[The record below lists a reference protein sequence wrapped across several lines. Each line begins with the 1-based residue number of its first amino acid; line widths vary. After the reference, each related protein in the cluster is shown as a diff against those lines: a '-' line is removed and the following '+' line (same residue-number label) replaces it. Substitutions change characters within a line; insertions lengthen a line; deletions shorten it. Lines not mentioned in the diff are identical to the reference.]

1 MAELSVVEAGF
12 LPWSLVWLA
21 PLAASLVMGLLW
33 LAGVNNKLV
42 YPALSILGILSAS
55 VVAGLAAFKILAGG
69 SPIHAGA
76 NLEWIPWLDI
86 TLGTYIDGLSAV
98 LSLVVTWVSLLI
110 AVYSVKYMEGDPG
123 WARYFFMITFF
134 VGSMSLLVT
143 ADNLILMF
151 IGWEGTGIA
160 SYALIGHW
168 YTDEEEYWV
177 GKPGRYVL
185 GTPMF
190 FEPSHSAVR
199 AILFTR
205 VGDVGLLLGITILY
219 LAAGSFSIPEIAA
232 GAGQWASLLAG
243 EGVLAL
249 TMLILLLGAF
259 AKSAQFPFHEWLVT
273 AMTGPTPVS
282 ALIHAATMVKAGVY
296 LMLRLTPI
304 LVAAALAAG
313 GAALQQASLVFEV
326 VAWLGVVTALALSL
340 MAIVSDELK
349 LILAYSTGS
358 QLGYMMLAAAAGGM
372 AALAGDALL
381 AGEGVAAG
389 LGHLVSHAVFKASL
403 FLAAGWLIHALHT
416 RFIDPMGRLARYM
429 KLTAVSFWLAG
440 LSLAGIPPLSGFF
453 TKEAVIEVA
462 NLASPALASLAA
474 LTAVFTALY
483 TARLIIRV
491 FHAEPYEPSKGE
503 PHEAPPLMLV
513 PYLLLSLASLVLGL
527 YFSGLFEALAKATE
541 TTLSLAH
548 AAMLT
553 VKIAPMTLAV
563 VGGAAASFLVV
574 GFLYLIAKVDFR
586 RLIKENAAVAAL
598 HGFLYDRMYIN
609 PVIYLV
615 IVGGFAYIAVA
626 LYTLDSALDAIY
638 HVGFPALGI
647 LGAAA
652 LRRLHRGR
660 TDYIVALYSMGAA
673 AVLLAAFYLL
683 GG

>member
-1 MAELSVVEAGF
+1 MAEVSVVEAGF

-21 PLAASLVMGLLW
+21 PLLASFIMGILW
-33 LAGVNNKLV
+33 LAGVTNRLV
-42 YPALSILGILSAS
+42 YPALSIAGILVAS
-55 VVAGLAAFKILAGG
+55 LVATLAAYRVLGG
-69 SPIHAGA
+69 GYAIHAGGDIV
-76 NLEWIPWLDI
+76 WIPWVDV

-151 IGWEGTGIA
+151 LGWEGTGIA

-205 VGDVGLLLGITILY
+205 VGDVGLLLGIAVLY
-219 LAAGSFSIPEIAA
+219 MAAGSFSIPEIAA
-232 GAGQWASLLAG
+232 TAGSWASLLAG

-313 GAALQQASLVFEV
+313 GAAVQQASTVFEV

-340 MAIVSDELK
+340 MAVVSDELK
-349 LILAYSTGS
+349 LILAYSTAS
-358 QLGYMMLAAAAGGM
+358 QLGYMMLAAAAGGL
-372 AALAGDALL
+372 AALAGEAIL

-429 KLTAVSFWLAG
+429 KLTAASFWLAG
-440 LSLAGIPPLSGFF
+440 LSLAGMPPLSGFF

-462 NLASPALASLAA
+462 GLASPALAWLAA
-474 LTAVFTALY
+474 VTAVFTALY

-491 FHAEPYEPSKGE
+491 FHADPYEPSKAE

-513 PYLLLSLASLVLGL
+513 PYLLLSLASLALGL
-527 YFSGLFEALAKATE
+527 YFTGLYAALARAAE
-541 TTLSLAH
+541 TTLALAH
-548 AAMLT
+548 EAMLA
-553 VKIAPMTLAV
+553 VKLTSLTIAV
-563 VGGAAASFLVV
+563 VGGAVASFLIAAYV
-574 GFLYLIAKVDFR
+574 YLVARVDFR
-586 RLIKENAAVAAL
+586 RLIRENSAAAAI

-609 PVIYLV
+609 PVIYIV
-615 IVGGFAYIAVA
+615 VVGGFAYIAAV
-626 LYTLDSALDAIY
+626 LHLVDSAIDALY
-638 HVGFPALGI
+638 HVGVPALGI
-647 LGAAA
+647 IGAAA

-660 TDYIVALYSMGAA
+660 TDYIVALYSIGAA
-673 AVLLAAFYLL
+673 AVMLAAFYLL

>member
-1 MAELSVVEAGF
+1 VAELAVVEAGF

-33 LAGVNNKLV
+33 LAGVSSRLV
-42 YPALSILGILSAS
+42 YPALSVAGVLVAG
-55 VVAGLAAFKILAGG
+55 VVAAAAAYKVLAGG
-69 SPIHAGA
+69 YAIHAGA
-76 NLEWIPWLDI
+76 GVEWIPWI
-86 TLGTYIDGLSAV
+86 GVTLGTYIDGLSAV

-110 AVYSVKYMEGDPG
+110 IIYSVKYMEGDPG
-123 WARYFFMITFF
+123 WARYFFMVTFF

-151 IGWEGTGIA
+151 LGWEGTGIA

-205 VGDVGLLLGITILY
+205 VGDVGLLLGTAVLY
-219 LAAGSFSIPEIAA
+219 MAAGTFSIPEIAA
-232 GAGQWASLLAG
+232 GAGEWASLLAG

-304 LVAAALAAG
+304 LVAAAVAAG
-313 GAALQQASLVFEV
+313 GAAAYQTSTVFEV

-358 QLGYMMLAAAAGGM
+358 QLGYMMLAAAAGGL
-372 AALAGDALL
+372 AALAGEAAV

-416 RFIDPMGRLARYM
+416 RFIDQMGRLARYM
-429 KLTAVSFWLAG
+429 KLTAASFWLAG

-462 NLASPALASLAA
+462 SLASPALALLAA
-474 LTAVFTALY
+474 ATAVFTALY

-491 FHAEPYEPSKGE
+491 FHADPYEEMKGE
-503 PHEAPPLMLV
+503 PHEAPPIMLI
-513 PYLLLSLASLVLGL
+513 PYLTLSLASLAMGL
-527 YFSGLFEALAKATE
+527 YYTGLYSALARAAA
-541 TTLSLAH
+541 TTLALAH
-548 AAMLT
+548 EAMLMVKLSALT
-553 VKIAPMTLAV
+553 VAV
-563 VGGAAASFLVV
+563 VLGAAASFLAVAYI
-574 GFLYLIAKVDFR
+574 YLVARIDFR
-586 RLIKENAAVAAL
+586 RLIRENALAAAI

-609 PVIYLV
+609 PIIYLV
-615 IVGGFAYIAVA
+615 IVGGFAYLATVF
-626 LYTLDSALDAIY
+626 YTVDTAIDAIY
-638 HVGFPALGI
+638 HVGLPALGI
-647 LGAAA
+647 IGAAV

-660 TDYIVALYSMGAA
+660 TDYIVALYSIGAA
-673 AVLLAAFYLL
+673 ALLLIAFYFL